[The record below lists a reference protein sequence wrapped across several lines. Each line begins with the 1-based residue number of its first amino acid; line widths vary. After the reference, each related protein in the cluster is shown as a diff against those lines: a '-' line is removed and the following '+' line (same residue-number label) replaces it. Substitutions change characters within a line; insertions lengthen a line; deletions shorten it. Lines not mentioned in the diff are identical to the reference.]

1 VLPTVQNVTVRGYV
15 GVTDFEWYE
24 FLSDRRELTEVN
36 FWRPRDQK
44 RFKAIHPGELFFFK
58 LRARNGSRVVGG
70 GIFADWELLPLSAA
84 WDVYEEGNGAATLPE
99 LRRLIGGHAEL
110 GPRDD
115 PEIGCILLRDVRFF
129 DPTDTAGPP
138 PEWGSGIMQGKAYD
152 IDDPRYAGYFD
163 ILAARVL
170 GSPVDLDL
178 TSPEWH
184 RAGPMFSDPRLRRER
199 LGQGGFRAAVF
210 NAYNRR
216 CAITGAK
223 VWPVLEA
230 AHIVPVTRSGE
241 HRIDNGLLLRSDV
254 HTMFDRGFL
263 GVDPRYRLRVSPLLR
278 AVYGNGD
285 KYYAQEGQVIAL
297 PERKGQRPN
306 PDFLQWHLDEIFQAS

>member
-1 VLPTVQNVTVRGYV
+1 
-15 GVTDFEWYE
+15 
-24 FLSDRRELTEVN
+24 LSGTSSSPHAPDLTEVN

-44 RFKAIHPGELFFFK
+44 RFGAIQPGELFFFK
-58 LRARNGSRVVGG
+58 LRARNGNRVVGG

-84 WDVYEEGNGAATLPE
+84 WDVYGAGNGAATLPE

-129 DPTDTAGPP
+129 DLHDIAGPP
-138 PEWGSGIMQGKAYD
+138 PEWAPGIMQGKAYD
-152 IDDPRYAGYFD
+152 IDDPRYGRYFD
-163 ILAARVL
+163 VITAQVL
-170 GSPVDLDL
+170 GVTAELDL
-178 TSPEWH
+178 SSPEWH
-184 RAGPMFSDPRLRRER
+184 PTGPMFSDPRLRRER
-199 LGQGGFRAAVF
+199 LGQSGFRAKVF
-210 NAYNRR
+210 NAYDRR

-230 AHIVPVTRSGE
+230 AHIVPVTEHGE
-241 HRIDNGLLLRSDV
+241 HRIDNGVLLRSDV

-263 GVDPRYRLRVSPLLR
+263 GVDPQYRLRVSPLLR
-278 AVYGNGD
+278 EVYGNGD

-297 PERKGQRPN
+297 PERRDHRPN
-306 PDFLQWHLDEIFQAS
+306 PDFLQWHMDEIFHAS